1 MPVLNVG
8 TYPPKQCGIATFSM
22 DLRNSLII
30 NDNQVQ
36 VLAVSDNSYQYR
48 YPDEVRF
55 IIKQEQIQDYIHAAT
70 WINNCSDINMVV
82 IQHEYGIY
90 GGNDG
95 EYILE
100 MVRLIN
106 KPYVVVTHTV
116 LPHPSKHQKSVL
128 YKLCS
133 TAAGIVCMTEKSG
146 QLLIDLY
153 GVESD
158 SINLIGHGV
167 PEFSKYPADVLKLEL
182 NLAGRQIVS
191 TFGLIGPGK
200 GLELGIEAVASLV
213 NGFPN
218 ICYLILGETHPM
230 LKKSEGEKYR
240 QMLETMVNDLKLES
254 NVKFVNKYLTTDE
267 LGKYLYMTDI
277 YLSPYPNIDQAVS
290 GTMAFA
296 LGCGRAIVST
306 PYAYATEVLREERGL
321 LSSKP
326 EPEELAS
333 LMKQILTDEKLKQR
347 LQEKAHELGKTW
359 SWPSVGKQYDQL
371 FKKILKDTK
380 KQEARKINYAG
391 L

>member
-1 MPVLNVG
+1 MPVLNIG

-30 NDNQVQ
+30 NNNQVQ
-36 VLAVSDNSYQYR
+36 VMAVSDNSYQYR
-48 YPDEVRF
+48 YPDEVKFNLR
-55 IIKQEQIQDYIHAAT
+55 QEQKQDYIHAAT
-70 WINNCSDINMVV
+70 WINNCSDSSMVI

-100 MVRLIN
+100 LARLIN
-106 KPYVVVTHTV
+106 KPYIVITHTV

-128 YKLCS
+128 HKLCS

-153 GVESD
+153 DVTPNL
-158 SINLIGHGV
+158 INLIGHGV
-167 PEFSKYPADVLKLEL
+167 PEFPRHPANLLKQEYDLDC
-182 NLAGRQIVS
+182 RQVVS

-200 GLELGIEAVASLV
+200 GLELGIEAIASLV
-213 NGFPN
+213 TDFPE

-230 LKKSEGEKYR
+230 LKKSEGERYR
-240 QMLETMVNDLKLES
+240 QMLEGMVKDLSLEN

-277 YLSPYPNIDQAVS
+277 YLSPYPNKDQAVS

-296 LGCGRAIVST
+296 MGCGRAIVST
-306 PYAYATEVLREERGL
+306 SYAYAAEVLREGRGL
-321 LSSKP
+321 LSSNPNPK
-326 EPEELAS
+326 ELAS
-333 LMKQILTDEKLKQR
+333 LMKRILTDEKLKHT
-347 LQEKAHELGKTW
+347 LQEKAYELGKTW
-359 SWPSVGKQYDQL
+359 SWPSVGKQYNLL
-371 FKKILKDTK
+371 FKRIVENK
-380 KQEARKINYAG
+380 KQEEKKVNYAG